1 MLPMIEKLRNCFDEM
16 VVYKDLKKS
25 NFFSALSL
33 PSFMRDWLLKR
44 FEDENGNFDSDELMR
59 FVRTYLPRKDDWTAI
74 KNQVIIEHERVKF
87 LAKVSI
93 DIDIKTAE
101 ISFALPDF
109 GLPGRDTII
118 EDSVWQTCK
127 DDLVRG
133 RETWGMIEIGYRPP
147 DNYDVGAQKN
157 KTSNRGKIKLTAFK
171 TFCPYTIDVD
181 YYKEARRE
189 FSTSEWIDVLL
200 GAVDYNASG
209 YLKKTKN
216 ADDRINSVE
225 PEEKKLTMLTRLLPF
240 VEKRLNLIELA
251 PKGTGKSYLFGRVSR
266 FGWLS
271 SGGIMSRA
279 KMFYDQNKQAVGLV
293 LGNDF
298 ITLDEVQTI
307 SFTDADEMRAA
318 LKGYLESGIFT
329 VGNYEGTADAGVILC
344 GNIKKE
350 TMDADGYSNMFEELP
365 SVFHESALIERF
377 HGFIKGWNIPRMND
391 DLKIAGWALNS
402 EYFCSILHEL
412 REDMGYRTVVDE
424 LIEVPEAAD
433 TRDTEAVKR
442 IATAY
447 LKLLFPNVREPDDI
461 TTREFKRYCLDR
473 ARKMRDTI
481 KYQLGKL
488 DDEYRGKDIPV
499 FSVRSDPDE
508 QER

>member
-1 MLPMIEKLRNCFDEM
+1 MIDKLRNCFDEM

-33 PSFMRDWLLKR
+33 PSFMRDWLLKK
-44 FEDENGNFDSDELMR
+44 FEDENGHFDVEELAQ

-74 KNQVIIEHERVKF
+74 KNRVIIENERVRF
-87 LAKVSI
+87 LAKVSV

-101 ISFALPDF
+101 VSFSLPDF
-109 GLPGRDTII
+109 GLASKDTII
-118 EDSVWQTCK
+118 ENIVWDTCK
-127 DDLVRG
+127 EDLVRG
-133 RETWGMIEIGYRPP
+133 RETWGMVELGYRPP
-147 DNYDVGAQKN
+147 EGRDTRNKAKGASK
-157 KTSNRGKIKLTAFK
+157 GKIKLTAFK
-171 TFCPYTIDVD
+171 SFCPYMIDVD
-181 YYKEARRE
+181 YYKDARKE
-189 FSTSEWIDVLL
+189 FSTSEWLDVLL
-200 GAVDYNASG
+200 GAVDYNANG
-209 YLKKTKN
+209 YK
-216 ADDRINSVE
+216 DD
-225 PEEKKLTMLTRLLPF
+225 EEEKLTMLTRLLPF

-271 SGGIMSRA
+271 SGGVMSRA
-279 KMFYDQNKQAVGLV
+279 KMFYDQNKRTEGLV
-293 LGNDF
+293 AGNDF

-307 SFTDADEMRAA
+307 SFTDVDEMRAA

-329 VGNYEGTADAGVILC
+329 VGNYEGTANAGMILC

-365 SVFHESALIERF
+365 DVFHESALIERF

-391 DLKIAGWALNS
+391 DLKISGWALNS

-412 REDMGYRTVVDE
+412 REDMSYRAIVDE

-442 IATAY
+442 ISTAY
-447 LKLLFPNVREPDDI
+447 LKLIFPNVREPGDI
-461 TTREFKRYCLDR
+461 TAREFKRYCLDR

-481 KYQLGKL
+481 KYQLAIL
-488 DDEYRGKDIPV
+488 DEEYRGKDIPAL
-499 FSVRSDPDE
+499 SVRSDYDT
-508 QER
+508 QEC

>member
-1 MLPMIEKLRNCFDEM
+1 MIEKLRNCFDEM

-33 PSFMRDWLLKR
+33 PSFMRDWLLKK
-44 FEDENGNFDSDELMR
+44 FEDENGHFDSDELVR
-59 FVRTYLPRKDDWTAI
+59 FVHTYLPRKDDWTAI

-87 LAKVSI
+87 LAKVSV
-93 DIDIKTAE
+93 DIDIKTGE
-101 ISFALPDF
+101 VSFALPDF
-109 GLPGRDTII
+109 GLSSKDTII
-118 EDSVWQTCK
+118 EDDVWQTCK
-127 DDLVRG
+127 DALVRG
-133 RETWGMIEIGYRPP
+133 RETWGMVEIGYRSPE
-147 DNYDVGAQKN
+147 DYNFNLQNN
-157 KTSNRGKIKLTAFK
+157 KTKGVNKGKIKLTAFK
-171 TFCPYTIDVD
+171 TFCPYKIDVD
-181 YYKEARRE
+181 YYKEARKE
-189 FSTSEWIDVLL
+189 FNISEWLDVLL
-200 GAVDYNASG
+200 GAIDYNANG
-209 YLKKTKN
+209 YLG
-216 ADDRINSVE
+216 D
-225 PEEKKLTMLTRLLPF
+225 EEKKLTMLTRLLPF

-271 SGGIMSRA
+271 SGGVMSRA
-279 KMFYDQNKQAVGLV
+279 KMFYDLNKQAVGLV
-293 LGNDF
+293 SGNDF

-307 SFTDADEMRAA
+307 SFTDVDEMRAA

-412 REDMGYRTVVDE
+412 REDMSYRAVVDE

-433 TRDTEAVKR
+433 TRDTEAIKR

-447 LKLLFPNVREPDDI
+447 LKLLFPNVCEPGDI
-461 TTREFKRYCLDR
+461 TAREFKRYCLDR

-481 KYQLGKL
+481 KYQLGLL
-488 DDEYRGKDIPV
+488 DEEYRGKDLPV
-499 FSVRSDPDE
+499 FSVRPDPDM
-508 QER
+508 QEA